1 MSTTGSWIF
10 GRTQMRHKTHGA
22 LIHGRLK
29 FNEANY
35 TIVNY
40 YQHFPQGCHT
50 GEGFCL
56 LVGFASGLRELNP
69 KWAKLFA
76 FSDVV
81 SVVSE
86 DCAVF
91 MDPLLSG
98 DASGISGYLKGLA
111 ECRSG
116 FWLSLSSKDLSKTW
130 PDQFKP
136 FETGLASDADL
147 FSGHTKI
154 TVLRFA
160 LRGAM
165 PGTSRMEKERLRTD
179 LQQQIS
185 EAFFCEPEPPDV
197 IL

>member
-10 GRTQMRHKTHGA
+10 GRTHMRHKTHGA
-22 LIHGRLK
+22 LIHCRLK

-69 KWAKLFA
+69 KWAKLFV

-91 MDPLLSG
+91 VDPLLSG
-98 DASGISGYLKGLA
+98 DASGISGYLKVWQNVEVDFGSAYLPKISAKRGLISSNPSKQDWPPMPISSLDTRRSLCYA
-111 ECRSG
+111 SPCETPCRG
-116 FWLSLSSKDLSKTW
+116 
-130 PDQFKP
+130 
-136 FETGLASDADL
+136 
-147 FSGHTKI
+147 
-154 TVLRFA
+154 
-160 LRGAM
+160 
-165 PGTSRMEKERLRTD
+165 RL
-179 LQQQIS
+179 
-185 EAFFCEPEPPDV
+185 
-197 IL
+197 